1 MGRED
6 VDEDEELLSSCG
18 GSGGMGM
25 GEIVVVVVDDGF
37 FLSSIKARSSENSAV
52 DGVAESPRSPRSGTG
67 TFAASFD
74 LKLPFGR
81 PLLRTG
87 TTTTGGVS
95 GGDDEEMIPLLLLSL
110 LVFPEGLV
118 VAVDEGV
125 VVVVVVVVVTVA
137 PLELETGEFV
147 PELSRPKDEARN

>member
-25 GEIVVVVVDDGF
+25 GEIVVDDGF

-125 VVVVVVVVVTVA
+125 VVVVVTVDVAVA